1 VHLVVSWDISAAGE
15 RHAELNKNMRNALE
29 GFSWARPLTTFYV
42 VKVDSESDRT
52 AIHNRLL
59 EVAKSDSATVNFII
73 SPVMAGGRYDGYLPS
88 DMWEKLNKR
97 SDP

>member
-1 VHLVVSWDISAAGE
+1 MHIVVSWDISAAGD
-15 RHAELNKNMRNALE
+15 RHAELNKGMKEALS

-52 AIHNRLL
+52 MIQSRLL
-59 EVAKSDSATVNFII
+59 EIARSEAASVNFIV